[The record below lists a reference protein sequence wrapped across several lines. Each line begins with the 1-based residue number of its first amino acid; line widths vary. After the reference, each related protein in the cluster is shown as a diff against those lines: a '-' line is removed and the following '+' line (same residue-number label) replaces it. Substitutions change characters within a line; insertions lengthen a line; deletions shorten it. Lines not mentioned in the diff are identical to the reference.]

1 MHTLYSIG
9 GGLCYDLTHSHVGNK
24 FTAPGFLM
32 AALVSGPMRNRLAYD
47 LPTKI
52 IKIKCT
58 PIQNLSQNFK
68 ISDP

>member
-1 MHTLYSIG
+1 MHACNYSG
-9 GGLCYDLTHSHVGNK
+9 THPLRLSNCSHKKRKIIKIDGSYFYN
-24 FTAPGFLM
+24 P
-32 AALVSGPMRNRLAYD
+32 Y
-47 LPTKI
+47 KI